1 MFDRY
6 FRKFLTSSNINF
18 FFALVLINAV
28 VFILNNQFIL
38 TKELYYNS
46 FIERLSAERIDQIVE
61 QGRKLNFISLL
72 FIPIVLLV
80 KSSFT
85 TICIFIGLIFKGFR
99 TTYQEIFSIALKA
112 ELVFVLANVIKIF
125 ALLFFKKVDG
135 LEDLNYYPLSLINIT
150 GTDDLYKWLVY
161 PLQTLNLFELG
172 YWLLL
177 AKGLEITC
185 SKDFSN
191 MLILV
196 LSTYMLGLL
205 IWIMIVMLFIMG
217 IT

>member
-1 MFDRY
+1 
-6 FRKFLTSSNINF
+6 
-18 FFALVLINAV
+18 
-28 VFILNNQFIL
+28 
-38 TKELYYNS
+38 
-46 FIERLSAERIDQIVE
+46 
-61 QGRKLNFISLL
+61 
-72 FIPIVLLV
+72 
-80 KSSFT
+80 
-85 TICIFIGLIFKGFR
+85 
-99 TTYQEIFSIALKA
+99 
-112 ELVFVLANVIKIF
+112 LVFALANVIKIF

-196 LSTYMLGLL
+196 LSTYVLGLL